1 MPQSRTKRETEA
13 EERRSGRENCKGAE
27 DVLLSGFWFLVF
39 DYPTARSSNLTPHE
53 ECSVERFSALI
64 GFVLIL
70 AIAFALSNN
79 KKSIRWKTVMW
90 GLLLQIVTA
99 VAVLK
104 GDLIAR
110 LLAPV
115 ALPLSQIGA
124 ALLFIGLAVAFYFVA
139 RKMEGQTRRFVW
151 SAFGLVAL
159 YLFLSYNLLK
169 YLFENMKEV
178 VNKLIGYTA
187 EGSKFVFGPLGDP
200 ASTNPGFVF
209 ATMVLPTIIFI
220 ASIFAILYYIGVM
233 QVVVR
238 FFAKLMSRFMGAS
251 GAESTSVA
259 ASIFMGQTEAPLT
272 IRPFLP
278 DMTLSELMTI
288 MTAGMAHISGG
299 IMAAYVLVAKVD
311 VIHLLTAVIMTA
323 PGAIMMAKIIVPEVD
338 QPKTGGDV
346 EVVVP
351 KQDVNII
358 DAAGRGAI
366 EGLHLSLNVA
376 GMLIAFIALVA
387 LVNGVFGAVHGWLL
401 SAAPAVAAWFPASL
415 DLLLGFIF
423 RPIAWAMGVNWA
435 DSLQVG
441 NLLGTRMVLNEF
453 VAFANLGTYTAAHPA
468 GTLGALSPRSIVIVT
483 YALCGF
489 ANFSSIAIQIG
500 GIGSL
505 APSRRGDLARLG
517 LRAMLAGTLAN
528 FLTATIAGMLL

>member
-1 MPQSRTKRETEA
+1 M
-13 EERRSGRENCKGAE
+13 ERA
-27 DVLLSGFWFLVF
+27 
-39 DYPTARSSNLTPHE
+39 T
-53 ECSVERFSALI
+53 ALI
-64 GFVLIL
+64 GFFAIL
-70 AIAFALSNN
+70 LIAFAMSTNR
-79 KKSIRWKTVMW
+79 KAIKWRPVIW
-90 GLLLQIVTA
+90 GLALQIVVAIFVLKGTQISALFASITPPLTRAGAALVFVA
-99 VAVLK
+99 VAVVV
-104 GDLIAR
+104 A
-110 LLAPV
+110 LLAKR
-115 ALPLSQIGA
+115 IA
-124 ALLFIGLAVAFYFVA
+124 AEA
-139 RKMEGQTRRFVW
+139 RRILWIV
-151 SAFGLVAL
+151 FGIVSL
-159 YLFLSYNLLK
+159 YLFLAFNLLA
-169 YLFENMKEV
+169 YLFETMKGV
-178 VNKLIGYTA
+178 VNNLIGYTQVGA
-187 EGSKFVFGPLGDP
+187 TFVFGDLG
-200 ASTNPGFVF
+200 AANSKIGFVF
-209 ATMVLPTIIFI
+209 ATQVLPTIIFI
-220 ASIFAILYYIGVM
+220 ASIFAVLYYLGVM
-233 QVVVR
+233 QIVVR

-323 PGAIMMAKIIVPEVD
+323 PGAIMMAKIMVPETE
-338 QPKTGGDV
+338 QTKTGGDV

-351 KQDVNII
+351 KQDVNVI

-387 LVNGVFGAVHGWLL
+387 LVNGMFGYVHGYF
-401 SAAPAVAAWFPASL
+401 AWFPASL
-415 DLLLGFIF
+415 DVLLGWVFA
-423 RPIAWAMGVNWA
+423 PIAWAMGVAWKDA
-435 DSLQVG
+435 ITVG

-453 VAFANLGTYTAAHPA
+453 VAFAKLGEP
-468 GTLGALSPRSIVIVT
+468 GVGSSLSPRSFVIVT

-517 LRAMLAGTLAN
+517 LRAMIAGTLAN
-528 FLTATIAGMLL
+528 FLTATIAGAIL

>member
-1 MPQSRTKRETEA
+1 M
-13 EERRSGRENCKGAE
+13 ER
-27 DVLLSGFWFLVF
+27 
-39 DYPTARSSNLTPHE
+39 LT
-53 ECSVERFSALI
+53 ALI
-64 GFVLIL
+64 GFFAILLIAYL
-70 AIAFALSNN
+70 LSNN
-79 KKSIRWKTVMW
+79 KKAIKWRPVVW
-90 GLLLQIVTA
+90 GLVLQIVIA
-99 VAVLK
+99 VFVLK
-104 GDLIAR
+104 GVEIAN
-110 LLAPV
+110 AMAAV
-115 ALPLSQIGA
+115 ALPLSRGGA
-124 ALLFIGLAVAFYFVA
+124 ALVFVLVAIAVGLLSGRIPPSA
-139 RKMEGQTRRFVW
+139 RKALW
-151 SAFGLVAL
+151 IAFGIISF
-159 YLFLSYNLLK
+159 YLFLTYNLLAF
-169 YLFENMKEV
+169 LFENMKGV
-178 VNKLIGYTA
+178 VNRLIGYTQD
-187 EGSKFVFGPLGDP
+187 GSTFVFGDLG
-200 ASTNPGFVF
+200 AGNSKAGFIF
-209 ATMVLPTIIFI
+209 ATQVLPTIIFI

-233 QVVVR
+233 QIVVR

-278 DMTLSELMTI
+278 TMTISELMTI

-323 PGAIMMAKIIVPEVD
+323 PGAIMMAKLIVPETE
-338 QPKTGGDV
+338 QPDTGGDV
-346 EVVVP
+346 IVDVP

-387 LVNGVFGAVHGWLL
+387 MVNGMFGYVHSL
-401 SAAPAVAAWFPASL
+401 VAWFPASL
-415 DLLLGFIF
+415 DIVLGWVF
-423 RPIAWAMGVNWA
+423 RPIAWAMGVSWK
-435 DSLQVG
+435 DSLTVG

-453 VAFANLGTYTAAHPA
+453 VAFVKLGEPA
-468 GTLGALSPRSIVIVT
+468 IRNSLDPRSLVITT

-517 LRAMLAGTLAN
+517 LRAMIAGTLAN
-528 FLTATIAGMLL
+528 FLTATIAGILL

>member
-1 MPQSRTKRETEA
+1 
-13 EERRSGRENCKGAE
+13 
-27 DVLLSGFWFLVF
+27 
-39 DYPTARSSNLTPHE
+39 
-53 ECSVERFSALI
+53 VERFSALI

-79 KKSIRWKTVMW
+79 RRAIRWRTVMW
-90 GLLLQIVTA
+90 GLILQIVTA
-99 VAVLK
+99 IAVLK
-104 GDLIAR
+104 GEQIAALFPFGGSQ
-110 LLAPV
+110 LLASIVFIVV
-115 ALPLSQIGA
+115 AVI
-124 ALLFIGLAVAFYFVA
+124 VYFVA
-139 RKMEGQTRRFVW
+139 RLLPETTRRFLW
-151 SAFGLVAL
+151 YGFGVFAGV
-159 YLFLSYNLLK
+159 LFLAYNLLK
-169 YLFENMKEV
+169 YLFENLKEV
-178 VNKLIGYTA
+178 VNKFIAYTG
-187 EGSKFVFGPLGDP
+187 EGSKFVFGVLGDQ
-200 ASTNPGFVF
+200 ANTSVGFIF
-209 ATMVLPTIIFI
+209 ATQVLPTIIFI
-220 ASIFAILYYIGVM
+220 ASIFAVLYYIGVM
-233 QVVVR
+233 QLVVR
-238 FFAKLMSRFMGAS
+238 FFAKLMTRFMGAS

-278 DMTLSELMTI
+278 EMTMSELMTI

-351 KQDVNII
+351 KQDVNVI

-376 GMLIAFIALVA
+376 GMLIAFIALIA
-387 LVNGVFGAVHGWLL
+387 MVNGMFGAVHNYI
-401 SAAPAVAAWFPASL
+401 AWFPASL
-415 DLLLGFIF
+415 DQVLGYIF
-423 RPIAWAMGVNWA
+423 APIAWAMGVA
-435 DSLQVG
+435 SKDMVTVG

-453 VAFANLGTYTAAHPA
+453 VAFARLGEMVKANPQ
-468 GTLGALSPRSIVIVT
+468 ALSPRSFIITT

-528 FLTATIAGMLL
+528 FLTATIAGMLLA

>member
-1 MPQSRTKRETEA
+1 M
-13 EERRSGRENCKGAE
+13 
-27 DVLLSGFWFLVF
+27 
-39 DYPTARSSNLTPHE
+39 
-53 ECSVERFSALI
+53 ERFSALI
-64 GFVLIL
+64 GFVVIL
-70 AIAFALSNN
+70 GIAFALSNN
-79 KKSIRWKTVMW
+79 KRAIRWRTVMW
-90 GLLLQIVTA
+90 GLILQILTA
-99 VAVLK
+99 IAVLK
-104 GDLIAR
+104 GEQIAHLFGWGGTQLAASLIFIAVAVVIYF
-110 LLAPV
+110 LAPRI
-115 ALPLSQIGA
+115 PEPG
-124 ALLFIGLAVAFYFVA
+124 
-139 RKMEGQTRRFVW
+139 RKFVW
-151 SAFGLVAL
+151 YAFGAFSVVI
-159 YLFLSYNLLK
+159 FLAYNLLK
-169 YLFENMKEV
+169 YLFENLKEV
-178 VNKLIGYTA
+178 VNKFIAYTG
-187 EGSKFVFGPLGDP
+187 EGSKFVFGVLGDQ
-200 ASTNPGFVF
+200 TNTSVGFIF
-209 ATMVLPTIIFI
+209 ATQVLPTIIFI
-220 ASIFAILYYIGVM
+220 ASIFAILYYVGVM
-233 QVVVR
+233 QLVVR
-238 FFAKLMSRFMGAS
+238 FFAKMMSRFMGAS

-278 DMTLSELMTI
+278 EMTMSELMTI

-323 PGAIMMAKIIVPEVD
+323 PGAIMMAKIIVPEVE

-376 GMLIAFIALVA
+376 GMLIAFIALIA
-387 LVNGVFGAVHGWLL
+387 LVNGIFGAVHSQL
-401 SAAPAVAAWFPASL
+401 AWFPPTL
-415 DLLLGFIF
+415 DVVLGWIF
-423 RPIAWAMGVNWA
+423 APIAWAMGVA
-435 DSLQVG
+435 KQDMMTVG

-453 VAFANLGTYTAAHPA
+453 VAFARLGDIVKANPH
-468 GTLGALSPRSIVIVT
+468 ALSPRSFVITT

-517 LRAMLAGTLAN
+517 LRAMIAGTLAN

>member
-1 MPQSRTKRETEA
+1 M
-13 EERRSGRENCKGAE
+13 
-27 DVLLSGFWFLVF
+27 
-39 DYPTARSSNLTPHE
+39 
-53 ECSVERFSALI
+53 ERFSALI
-64 GFVLIL
+64 GFFAIL
-70 AIAFALSNN
+70 LIAFLLSTNRRA
-79 KKSIRWKTVMW
+79 IRWRTVGW
-90 GLLLQIVTA
+90 GLVLQIVTA
-99 VAVLK
+99 ILVLK
-104 GDLIAR
+104 GALIASE
-110 LLAPV
+110 LAGIAPASV
-115 ALPLSQIGA
+115 SRAQASLA
-124 ALLFIGLAVAFYFVA
+124 FIVLATVFYFIAA
-139 RKMEGQTRRFVW
+139 RLEAATRKVIW
-151 SAFGLVAL
+151 GVFGVITV
-159 YLFLSYNLLK
+159 YLFLSYNLLA
-169 YLFENMKEV
+169 YLFENLKDV
-178 VNKLIGYTA
+178 VNHLIDYTA
-187 EGSKFVFGPLGDP
+187 AGSAFVFGPLGDP
-200 ASTNPGFVF
+200 ASTSIGFVF
-209 ATMVLPTIIFI
+209 ACRVLPTIIFI
-220 ASIFAILYYIGVM
+220 ASIFAVLYYVGAM
-233 QVVVR
+233 QLVVR
-238 FFAKLMSRFMGAS
+238 FFAKIMTRFMGAS

-272 IRPFLP
+272 IRPFL
-278 DMTLSELMTI
+278 DEMTISELMTI
-288 MTAGMAHISGG
+288 MTAGMAHVSGG

-323 PGAIMMAKIIVPEVD
+323 PGAIMMAKIIVPETD
-338 QPKTGGDV
+338 KPKTGGDV

-387 LVNGVFGAVHGWLL
+387 LINGVFGWANAHL
-401 SAAPAVAAWFPASL
+401 WFNMGGKAYSLVPGSL
-415 DLLLGFIF
+415 DALLGFIF
-423 RPIAWAMGVNWA
+423 RPIAWAMGVSWK
-435 DSLQVG
+435 DSLAIG

-453 VAFANLGTYTAAHPA
+453 VAFAKLGEMVKLHAV
-468 GTLGALSPRSIVIVT
+468 GTLGGLDKRSFIITT

>member
-1 MPQSRTKRETEA
+1 M
-13 EERRSGRENCKGAE
+13 
-27 DVLLSGFWFLVF
+27 
-39 DYPTARSSNLTPHE
+39 
-53 ECSVERFSALI
+53 ERFSALI

-70 AIAFALSNN
+70 AIAFGLSRDR
-79 KKSIRWKTVMW
+79 KAIKWKTVIW
-90 GLLLQIVTA
+90 GLLLQVIVA
-99 VAVLK
+99 IAVLK
-104 GDLIAR
+104 GELISQSLSAI
-110 LLAPV
+110 
-115 ALPLSQIGA
+115 ALPLTRTGA
-124 ALLFIGLAVAFYFVA
+124 AMVLIIAAILAAQISKRMPPA
-139 RKMEGQTRRFVW
+139 SSRKGIW
-151 SAFGLVAL
+151 IAFGVIAA
-159 YLFLSYNLLK
+159 YLMLTFNLLA
-169 YLFENMKEV
+169 YLFETMKEV
-178 VNKLIGYTA
+178 INRLIGYTS
-187 EGSKFVFGPLGDP
+187 EGSKFVFGNLAISEGPQ
-200 ASTNPGFVF
+200 TIGFVF
-209 ATMVLPTIIFI
+209 ATQVLPTIIFI
-220 ASIFAILYYIGVM
+220 ASIFAVLYYIGIM
-233 QVVVR
+233 PVVVR
-238 FFAKLMSRFMGAS
+238 FFAKIMTRFMGVS

-278 DMTLSELMTI
+278 EMTMSELMTV

-323 PGAIMMAKIIVPEVD
+323 PGAIMMAKIIVPETEE
-338 QPKTGGDV
+338 PKTGKDV
-346 EVVVP
+346 EIVVP
-351 KQDVNII
+351 KEDVNVI

-387 LVNGVFGAVHGWLL
+387 LVNGMFGYVHTWLAA
-401 SAAPAVAAWFPASL
+401 AAPAIGAYFPASL
-415 DLLLGFIF
+415 DALLGFIF
-423 RPIAWAMGVNWA
+423 RPIAWAMGVSWK
-435 DSLQVG
+435 DSFAIG

-453 VAFANLGTYTAAHPA
+453 VAFVKLGPMAA
-468 GTLGALSPRSIVIVT
+468 TLDHRSFVIAT

>member
-1 MPQSRTKRETEA
+1 M
-13 EERRSGRENCKGAE
+13 
-27 DVLLSGFWFLVF
+27 
-39 DYPTARSSNLTPHE
+39 
-53 ECSVERFSALI
+53 ERFSALI

-70 AIAFALSNN
+70 AIAFGLSNN
-79 KKSIRWKTVMW
+79 RRAIRWRTVFW
-90 GLLLQIVTA
+90 GLLLQIITA
-99 VAVLK
+99 IAVLK
-104 GDLIAR
+104 GEQIAR
-110 LLAPV
+110 LFGFAG
-115 ALPLSQIGA
+115 SQLIA
-124 ALLFIGLAVAFYFVA
+124 SIVFIGIAVVVYFIA
-139 RKMEGQTRRFVW
+139 RVMPEQSRRW
-151 SAFGLVAL
+151 LWYGFGVFAAV
-159 YLFLSYNLLK
+159 LFLAYNLLK
-169 YLFENMKEV
+169 YLFENLKEV
-178 VNKLIGYTA
+178 VNKFIAYTG
-187 EGSKFVFGPLGDP
+187 EGSKFVFGALGDQKN
-200 ASTNPGFVF
+200 TNIGFIF
-209 ATMVLPTIIFI
+209 ATQVLPTIIFI
-220 ASIFAILYYIGVM
+220 ASIFAVLYYIGVM
-233 QVVVR
+233 QLVVR
-238 FFAKLMSRFMGAS
+238 FFAKIMTRFMGAS

-278 DMTLSELMTI
+278 EMTMSELMTI

-311 VIHLLTAVIMTA
+311 VVHLLTAVIMTA

-376 GMLIAFIALVA
+376 AMLIAFIALIA
-387 LVNGVFGAVHGWLL
+387 MVNGIFGAVHNYVW
-401 SAAPAVAAWFPASL
+401 WFPSSL
-415 DLLLGFIF
+415 DQVLGWIF
-423 RPIAWAMGVNWA
+423 APIAWAMGVA
-435 DSLQVG
+435 RQDMMTVG

-453 VAFANLGTYTAAHPA
+453 VAFAKLGDIIKANPH
-468 GTLGALSPRSIVIVT
+468 ALSPRSFVIAT

-517 LRAMLAGTLAN
+517 MRAMLAGTLAN

>member
-1 MPQSRTKRETEA
+1 M
-13 EERRSGRENCKGAE
+13 
-27 DVLLSGFWFLVF
+27 
-39 DYPTARSSNLTPHE
+39 
-53 ECSVERFSALI
+53 ERFSALI

-70 AIAFALSNN
+70 GIAVLLSNN
-79 KKSIRWKTVMW
+79 RKAIRWRTVFW
-90 GLLLQIVTA
+90 GLLLQILIA
-99 VAVLK
+99 IAVLK
-104 GDLIAR
+104 GT
-110 LLAPV
+110 
-115 ALPLSQIGA
+115 QIA
-124 ALLFIGLAVAFYFVA
+124 ALFAPIALDFNRTIAAAIFIGLTIVIYQIAKRVPP
-139 RKMEGQTRRFVW
+139 ETRRFFW
-151 SAFGLVAL
+151 YSYGVATL
-159 YLFLSYNLLK
+159 YLFLTWNLLA
-169 YLFENMKEV
+169 YLFETMKSI
-178 VNKLIGYTA
+178 VNVLIGYTGV
-187 EGSKFVFGPLGDP
+187 GSQFVFGELGVQN
-200 ASTNPGFVF
+200 SKKIGFIF
-209 ATMVLPTIIFI
+209 ATQVLPTIIFI
-220 ASIFAILYYIGVM
+220 ASIFAILYYVGAM
-233 QVVVR
+233 QIVVH
-238 FFAKLMSRFMGAS
+238 FFAKIMTRFLGAS

-278 DMTLSELMTI
+278 EMTMSELMTV

-323 PGAIMMAKIIVPEVD
+323 PGAIMMSKIIVPETD

-366 EGLHLSLNVA
+366 EGLYLSLNVA
-376 GMLIAFIALVA
+376 AMLIAFVALVA
-387 LVNGVFGAVHGWLL
+387 LVNGMFGFVHGL
-401 SAAPAVAAWFPASL
+401 AAWFPASL
-415 DLLLGFIF
+415 DIVLGWIF
-423 RPIAWAMGVNWA
+423 RPIAWAMGVTWK
-435 DSLQVG
+435 DSQIVG
-441 NLLGTRMVLNEF
+441 NLLGLRMVLNEF
-453 VAFANLGTYTAAHPA
+453 IAFAKLGEP
-468 GTLGALSPRSIVIVT
+468 GVGSALSRRSFTIVT

-517 LRAMLAGTLAN
+517 LRAMFAGTLAN

>member
-1 MPQSRTKRETEA
+1 M
-13 EERRSGRENCKGAE
+13 
-27 DVLLSGFWFLVF
+27 
-39 DYPTARSSNLTPHE
+39 
-53 ECSVERFSALI
+53 ERFSALI

-70 AIAFALSNN
+70 AIAWGLSDN
-79 KKSIRWKTVMW
+79 KKAIGWKTVFW
-90 GLLLQIVTA
+90 GLVLQII
-99 VAVLK
+99 VAICVLK
-104 GDLIAR
+104 GKPIADA
-110 LLAPV
+110 LAPI
-115 ALPLSQIGA
+115 ALPLQTWAA
-124 ALLFIGLAVAFYFVA
+124 ALLFVAIAVVTTLAA
-139 RKMEGQTRRFVW
+139 RRVPESSRRYLW
-151 SAFGLVAL
+151 IAFGVVTL
-159 YLFLSYNLLK
+159 YLFLAFNLLA
-169 YLFENMKEV
+169 YMFETMKHI
-178 VNKLIGYTA
+178 VNKLISYTA
-187 EGSKFVFGPLGDP
+187 EGSKFVFGNLGTGE
-200 ASTNPGFVF
+200 AGIGFVF
-209 ATMVLPTIIFI
+209 ATQVLPTIIFI
-220 ASIFAILYYIGVM
+220 ASVFAILYYIGVM
-233 QVVVR
+233 QIVVR
-238 FFAKLMSRFMGAS
+238 FFAKMMSRFMGAS

-278 DMTLSELMTI
+278 DMTRSELMTI

-323 PGAIMMAKIIVPEVD
+323 PGAIMMSKIIVPETD
-338 QPKTGGDV
+338 TPKTGGDV
-346 EVVVP
+346 EIVVEQ
-351 KQDVNII
+351 QDVNVI

-387 LVNGVFGAVHGWLL
+387 LVNGMFGAVNGYVSWFPSTLDQVLGWLF
-401 SAAPAVAAWFPASL
+401 S
-415 DLLLGFIF
+415 
-423 RPIAWAMGVNWA
+423 PIAWAMGVSWKDA
-435 DSLQVG
+435 TEVG

-453 VAFANLGTYTAAHPA
+453 VAFAKLGEMIKVDPN
-468 GTLGALSPRSIVIVT
+468 ALDPRSFVITT